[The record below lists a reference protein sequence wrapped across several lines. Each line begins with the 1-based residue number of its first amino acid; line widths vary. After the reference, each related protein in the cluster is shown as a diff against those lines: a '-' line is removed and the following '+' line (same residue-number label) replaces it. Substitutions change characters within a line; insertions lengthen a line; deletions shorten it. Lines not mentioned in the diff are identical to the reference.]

1 MKSVRRNREDIKKL
15 KGYDEEGARFMKKY
29 RRIIALCACLSCFSS
44 AMMGGS
50 YSFAGSN
57 LQLLAT
63 QAMPDAA
70 IAHYEAN
77 SFNDFLIWLRNSSE
91 NKESFK
97 EFIAY
102 WTGAKNYLVPDFCGG
117 KLNKIFADSNQNFIT
132 FLFDEPHV
140 KVTYECF
147 DNTNGSTDIFSYM
160 ESKYNVEYDKMIN
173 LDVYDS
179 PLDYNNGYEYN
190 KHMYTKEKIV
200 MKNYSADCVCETSY
214 SEKSDTCYNIAF
226 LYNNMLVRLICYTEP
241 DKTLDKNIFANLSL
255 VCVNGSPLFIDPPT
269 GEPTAEHTTKPA
281 VEPMINPIATSTDS
295 GITLKSQTITTV
307 KIKSYKA
314 KLLKKNKITFQLGA
328 ISSGKGKLIY
338 KNTTAKNLKKYICVS
353 KKGKVKLKKGA
364 KKGTY
369 KITIA
374 AAKTGEY
381 KETKKVVS
389 IKVK

>member
-1 MKSVRRNREDIKKL
+1 
-15 KGYDEEGARFMKKY
+15 MKKY
-29 RRIIALCACLSCFSS
+29 RRIIALCACLSCFSL
-44 AMMGGS
+44 MDGS

-63 QAMPDAA
+63 QAMPDAT

-132 FLFDEPHV
+132 FLFDEPSV

-147 DNTNGSTDIFSYM
+147 DNTNGTTDIFGYM

-226 LYNNMLVRLICYTEP
+226 LYNDMLVRLICYTEP
-241 DKTLDKNIFANLSL
+241 DKTLDKNMFANLSL
-255 VCVNGSPLFIDPPT
+255 VCVNGSPLVIDPPT
-269 GEPTAEHTTKPA
+269 GEPTAELTGEPTAEPTVELTAEPKTKPT
-281 VEPMINPIATSTDS
+281 VEPMIKPTATPTEF

-307 KIKSYKA
+307 KVKSYKT

-338 KNTTAKNLKKYICVS
+338 KNTTAKNLKKYISVS

-369 KITIA
+369 KITIV

-381 KETKKVVS
+381 NEAKKVVS

>member
-1 MKSVRRNREDIKKL
+1 
-15 KGYDEEGARFMKKY
+15 MKKY

-50 YSFAGSN
+50 YSFAGSD

-63 QAMPDAA
+63 QAMPDAT

-132 FLFDEPHV
+132 FLFDDPSV

-147 DNTNGSTDIFSYM
+147 DNTNGTTDIFGYM
-160 ESKYNVEYDKMIN
+160 ESKYSVEYDKMIN

-200 MKNYSADCVCETSY
+200 MKNYSADCVCVTSY

-226 LYNNMLVRLICYTEP
+226 LYNDMLVRLICYTEP
-241 DKTLDKNIFANLSL
+241 DKTLDKNMFANLSL
-255 VCVNGSPLFIDPPT
+255 VCVNGSPLVIDPPTEEPTVELT
-269 GEPTAEHTTKPA
+269 GEPTAEPTTKPT
-281 VEPMINPIATSTDS
+281 VESMIKPTATSTES

-314 KLLKKNKITFQLGA
+314 KLFKKNKITFQLGA

-338 KNTTAKNLKKYICVS
+338 KNTTAKNLKKYISVS

-369 KITIA
+369 KITIV

-381 KETKKVVS
+381 KEIKKVVS

>member
-1 MKSVRRNREDIKKL
+1 
-15 KGYDEEGARFMKKY
+15 MKKY

-44 AMMGGS
+44 AMMDGS

-70 IAHYEAN
+70 IAHYETN

-132 FLFDEPHV
+132 FLFDEPSV

-147 DNTNGSTDIFSYM
+147 DNTNGSTDIFCYM

-173 LDVYDS
+173 FDVYDS

-200 MKNYSADCVCETSY
+200 MKN
-214 SEKSDTCYNIAF
+214 
-226 LYNNMLVRLICYTEP
+226 
-241 DKTLDKNIFANLSL
+241 
-255 VCVNGSPLFIDPPT
+255 
-269 GEPTAEHTTKPA
+269 
-281 VEPMINPIATSTDS
+281 
-295 GITLKSQTITTV
+295 
-307 KIKSYKA
+307 
-314 KLLKKNKITFQLGA
+314 
-328 ISSGKGKLIY
+328 
-338 KNTTAKNLKKYICVS
+338 
-353 KKGKVKLKKGA
+353 
-364 KKGTY
+364 
-369 KITIA
+369 
-374 AAKTGEY
+374 
-381 KETKKVVS
+381 
-389 IKVK
+389 

>member
-1 MKSVRRNREDIKKL
+1 
-15 KGYDEEGARFMKKY
+15 MKKY

-50 YSFAGSN
+50 YSFAGSD

-63 QAMPDAA
+63 QAMPDAT

-132 FLFDEPHV
+132 FLFDDPSV

-147 DNTNGSTDIFSYM
+147 DNTNGTTDIFGYM

-226 LYNNMLVRLICYTEP
+226 LYNDMLVRLICYTEP
-241 DKTLDKNIFANLSL
+241 DKTLDKNMFANLSL
-255 VCVNGSPLFIDPPT
+255 VCVNGSPLVIDPPTEEPTVELT
-269 GEPTAEHTTKPA
+269 GEPTAEPTVELTAEPTTKST
-281 VEPMINPIATSTDS
+281 VEPMINPTATSTES

-338 KNTTAKNLKKYICVS
+338 KNTTAKNFKKYISVS

-369 KITIA
+369 KITIV

>member
-1 MKSVRRNREDIKKL
+1 
-15 KGYDEEGARFMKKY
+15 MKKY
-29 RRIIALCACLSCFSS
+29 RRIIALCACLLCFSS
-44 AMMGGS
+44 AMLDGS
-50 YSFAGSN
+50 YSFADSN

-77 SFNDFLIWLRNSSE
+77 SINDFLKWLRNPGE
-91 NKESFK
+91 NKELFK

-102 WTGAKNYLVPDFCGG
+102 WTDAKSYLVPDFCGG
-117 KLNKIFADSNQNFIT
+117 KLNKVFADSNQNFIT
-132 FLFDEPHV
+132 FLFDDPSV

-147 DNTNGSTDIFSYM
+147 DNMNGSTDIFGYM

-214 SEKSDTCYNIAF
+214 SEKSDTCYNIVF
-226 LYNNMLVRLICYTEP
+226 LYNDMLVRLICYTKP
-241 DKTLDKNIFANLSL
+241 DKTLDKNMFTNLSL
-255 VCVNGSPLFIDPPT
+255 VCVNGSPLVMDPST
-269 GEPTAEHTTKPA
+269 VGPTADSTTDSTSYSTLKL
-281 VEPMINPIATSTDS
+281 VTNTTMKQTATHSES
-295 GITLKSQTITTV
+295 GITLKPQTITTV
-307 KIKSYKA
+307 KIKPYKA
-314 KLLKKNKITFQLGA
+314 KLLKKNKVIFQLGA
-328 ISSGKGKLIY
+328 KSSGKGKLTY
-338 KNTTAKNLKKYICVS
+338 NNTTAKNLKKYISVS
-353 KKGKVKLKKGA
+353 KKGKVTLKKGA
-364 KKGTY
+364 KKGKY
-369 KITIA
+369 KITIV

-381 KETKKVVS
+381 EEAKKVVS

>member
-1 MKSVRRNREDIKKL
+1 MKSVRRRSVYEKD
-15 KGYDEEGARFMKKY
+15 
-29 RRIIALCACLSCFSS
+29 RRIIALCACLSCFSL

-50 YSFAGSN
+50 YSFASSN

-63 QAMPDAA
+63 QAIPDAA
-70 IAHYEAN
+70 IAYYEAN

-91 NKESFK
+91 NKELFK

-132 FLFDEPHV
+132 FLFDEPSV

-147 DNTNGSTDIFSYM
+147 DNTNGSTDIFCYM
-160 ESKYNVEYDKMIN
+160 ESKYNVENDKMIN
-173 LDVYDS
+173 LDVYDII
-179 PLDYNNGYEYN
+179 LDYNNGYEYN

-200 MKNYSADCVCETSY
+200 MKNYSADCVCETRY
-214 SEKSDTCYNIAF
+214 SEKSDTCYNIVF
-226 LYNNMLVRLICYTEP
+226 LYNDMLVRLIYYTEP
-241 DKTLDKNIFANLSL
+241 DKTLDKNMFANLSL
-255 VCVNGSPLFIDPPT
+255 VCVNGSPLVIDPPTEELT
-269 GEPTAEHTTKPA
+269 GEPTAEPIAEPTTKPT
-281 VEPMINPIATSTDS
+281 VEPMINSTATFTES

-314 KLLKKNKITFQLGA
+314 KLLKKNKIT
-328 ISSGKGKLIY
+328 I
-338 KNTTAKNLKKYICVS
+338 V
-353 KKGKVKLKKGA
+353 
-364 KKGTY
+364 
-369 KITIA
+369 

-381 KETKKVVS
+381 KEAKKVVS